1 MLVGDDHL
9 KAYLGG
15 VVQGWFRVSRR
26 AHKSPCFSES
36 VAEHGDS
43 THPPERRT
51 PRFAQCFGLLRT
63 FSGTTIYARTRAA
76 GCLEGGE
83 RGEEKD
89 DQGLHRDARV
99 LARASPR
106 TTSARVV
113 CGLRRG
119 GRTSRG

>member
-1 MLVGDDHL
+1 MRVGDDHL

-36 VAEHGDS
+36 VAEHADS

-63 FSGTTIYARTRAA
+63 FSGTTNIVYTYADTDIQFYCLRAF
-76 GCLEGGE
+76 GSSIHNDC
-83 RGEEKD
+83 
-89 DQGLHRDARV
+89 
-99 LARASPR
+99 ASWGPMQS
-106 TTSARVV
+106 TGNKHLSKSYLVF
-113 CGLRRG
+113 
-119 GRTSRG
+119 